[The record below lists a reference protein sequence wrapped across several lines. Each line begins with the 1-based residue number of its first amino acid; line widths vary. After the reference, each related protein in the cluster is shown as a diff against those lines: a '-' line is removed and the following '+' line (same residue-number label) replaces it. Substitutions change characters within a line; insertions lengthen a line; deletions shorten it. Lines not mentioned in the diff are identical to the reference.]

1 AAYIFHAEQP
11 LNLEL
16 ASFFSRKEEYDALY
30 KQLSELRDRQTKDEK
45 KELLKQIRK
54 LRKSIDALVESY
66 LYPDETPEQ
75 EINEHSAIQITIT

>member
-1 AAYIFHAEQP
+1 MLSQNKGCLYLSCRTT

-54 LRKSIDALVESY
+54 LRKSIDALVEIDY
-66 LYPDETPEQ
+66 YPMKLK
-75 EINEHSAIQITIT
+75 HSFK